1 LGKIDLNL
9 VPYESRLIFLTNHSI
24 DLSRTI
30 ENSNT
35 SEGAHLRDIDLSSD
49 WDLTFSGTNQTAHMA
64 TLHSWSEE
72 EPFKYYSGK
81 VTYKKVVE
89 LPADVKSKTSA
100 VLDFGD
106 STPVPKP
113 DPLPTFNLRA
123 FLEGPVRDAAEVYVN
138 GQRAGVV
145 WHPPYTLDVSTLLRP
160 GTNEFSII
168 VGNTA
173 INSLAG
179 SALPDYRL
187 LNDRYGQRF
196 VPQGMENLQ
205 PLPSGLLGGLRLRLI
220 PRQ

>member
-1 LGKIDLNL
+1 MELPRKTANSDPAVNA
-9 VPYESRLIFLTNHSI
+9 HS
-24 DLSRTI
+24 
-30 ENSNT
+30 
-35 SEGAHLRDIDLSSD
+35 RDIDLSSD
-49 WDLTFSGTNQTAHMA
+49 WDLTFSGTNQTGHMA

-72 EPFKYYSGK
+72 GPFKYYSGK
-81 VTYKKVVE
+81 VTYKKVIE
-89 LPADVKSKTSA
+89 LPADVKSRISA

-106 STPVPKP
+106 GTPVPKP

-123 FLEGPVRDAAEVYVN
+123 FLEGPVREAAEVYVN

-145 WHPPYTLDVSTLLRP
+145 WHPPYTLDVNSLLRP

-196 VPQGMENLQ
+196 IPQGMENLQ
-205 PLPSGLLGGLRLRLI
+205 PLPSGMLGGLRLRLMVG
-220 PRQ
+220 R